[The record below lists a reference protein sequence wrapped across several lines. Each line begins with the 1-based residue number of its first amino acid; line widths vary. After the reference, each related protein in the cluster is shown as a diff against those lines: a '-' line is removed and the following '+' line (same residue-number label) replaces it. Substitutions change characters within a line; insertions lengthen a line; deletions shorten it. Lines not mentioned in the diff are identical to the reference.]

1 MEGKYAEIY
10 KRAKPYLDTRHNEV
24 HVSVAYHFAQRLLEI
39 YPTAEE
45 AVVAPAVI
53 LHDVGWKMIPES
65 DQLKAFGPKRQAAD
79 PSADS
84 GQALRRVH
92 EVEGVRIAREI
103 LAAVDYDAALSEE
116 ILAII
121 DGHDSRETTLSLND
135 QLMKDADKLW
145 RFSQAGIE
153 IDHQRFE
160 IELGE
165 YTEWIRNQIDSWM
178 FTPEAKQMARE
189 ALAKAKQA
197 MN

>member
-1 MEGKYAEIY
+1 
-10 KRAKPYLDTRHNEV
+10 
-24 HVSVAYHFAQRLLEI
+24 
-39 YPTAEE
+39 
-45 AVVAPAVI
+45 
-53 LHDVGWKMIPES
+53 MIPEG

-92 EVEGVRIAREI
+92 EVEGARIAGEI
-103 LAAVDYDAALSEE
+103 LTAMDYDSALSEE

-145 RFSQAGIE
+145 RFSQAGIK

-165 YTEWIRNQIDSWM
+165 YTDWIRNQIDGWM
-178 FTPEAKQMARE
+178 FTPEARQMARE
-189 ALAKAKQA
+189 SLAKAERA
-197 MN
+197 LLT